1 MFLGFLK
8 NEVNMTTTE
17 NGAAT
22 YRSTQSD
29 CLDLFA
35 TIGALRTAD
44 AADVVQRFIKAYA
57 EDADLAMKTLFFAR
71 DVRGGLGERR
81 VFRTILAYL
90 AASEPESVRRNLAYI
105 AEYGRYDD
113 LLALLGTPCEADM
126 FALVKAQLARDVEAL
141 AASRQQASQAPATST
156 ATAQQATA
164 CNADASLQA
173 TACTAS
179 AQQVTASNADASAS
193 DIAAARQA
201 TASGTAPVCNA
212 DASLQ
217 ATATQP
223 ASVSLLAKWLPSV
236 NASNREAAANARK
249 IARAL
254 GMTDAQYRKTLSALR
269 AHIKIIENNL
279 REKDFT
285 FDYTKQPSKALY
297 KYRQAFLRS
306 DAERY
311 QAFLAKAESDPTVLH
326 AGTLTPYDVIAPVIT
341 RIENREAFSE
351 AERHSMDVTWKSL
364 EDFAGAENALAV
376 VDGSGSMYWGG
387 QGYMPAAVA
396 QSLGIYFAE
405 HNRGAFRGHFI
416 TFSRNPQLVEVKGRD
431 IVEKVRYCM
440 SFNECANTDLAKT
453 FELLLKVA
461 VRNNLRQQDMPSKL
475 YVISDMEFDMCAQG
489 AEITNFEHAKA
500 EYARFGYQLP
510 QIVFWNVASRNRQQ
524 PVTQNEQGVALVS
537 GVTPRIFSM
546 IAGGIANP
554 RAFMMEVLGSE
565 RYAKIAA

>member
-1 MFLGFLK
+1 MFLDFLK

-22 YRSTQSD
+22 YRTTQSD

-126 FALVKAQLARDVEAL
+126 LALVKAQLARDVEAL

-156 ATAQQATA
+156 ATAQQAPA
-164 CNADASLQA
+164 CNADASM
-173 TACTAS
+173 
-179 AQQVTASNADASAS
+179 
-193 DIAAARQA
+193 
-201 TASGTAPVCNA
+201 
-212 DASLQ
+212 Q

-510 QIVFWNVASRNRQQ
+510 QIVFWNVASRHRQQ
-524 PVTQNEQGVALVS
+524 PVTKNEQGVALVS
-537 GVTPRIFSM
+537 GCSPQIFSM
-546 IAGGIANP
+546 LSQNQLDPYSYMLSI
-554 RAFMMEVLGSE
+554 LSSD
-565 RYAKIAA
+565 RYACIAA

>member
-1 MFLGFLK
+1 MFLDFLK

-22 YRSTQSD
+22 YRTTQSD

-44 AADVVQRFIKAYA
+44 TADVVQRFIKAYA

-126 FALVKAQLARDVEAL
+126 LALVKAQLARDVEAL
-141 AASRQQASQAPATST
+141 AASRQQAS
-156 ATAQQATA
+156 
-164 CNADASLQA
+164 
-173 TACTAS
+173 
-179 AQQVTASNADASAS
+179 
-193 DIAAARQA
+193 
-201 TASGTAPVCNA
+201 
-212 DASLQ
+212 
-217 ATATQP
+217 
-223 ASVSLLAKWLPSV
+223 VSLLAKWLPSV
-236 NASNREAAANARK
+236 NASNRKAAANARK

-351 AERHSMDVTWKSL
+351 AERHSMDVTWRSL

-376 VDGSGSMYWGG
+376 VDGSASMYWGG

-416 TFSRNPQLVEVKGRD
+416 TFSRNPQLVEVKGRN

-475 YVISDMEFDMCAQG
+475 YVISDMEFDTCAQG
-489 AEITNFEHAKA
+489 AQITNFEHAKA
-500 EYARFGYQLP
+500 EFARFGYQLP
-510 QIVFWNVASRNRQQ
+510 QIVFWNVASRHRQQ
-524 PVTQNEQGVALVS
+524 PVTKNEQGVALVS
-537 GVTPRIFSM
+537 GCSPQIFSM
-546 IAGGIANP
+546 LSQNQLDPYSYMLSI
-554 RAFMMEVLGSE
+554 LSSD
-565 RYAKIAA
+565 RYACIAA

>member
-1 MFLGFLK
+1 MFLDFLK

-22 YRSTQSD
+22 FRTTQSD

-126 FALVKAQLARDVEAL
+126 LALVKAQLARDVEAL
-141 AASRQQASQAPATST
+141 AAT
-156 ATAQQATA
+156 QATVA
-164 CNADASLQA
+164 
-173 TACTAS
+173 
-179 AQQVTASNADASAS
+179 
-193 DIAAARQA
+193 
-201 TASGTAPVCNA
+201 
-212 DASLQ
+212 
-217 ATATQP
+217 QP

-285 FDYTKQPSKALY
+285 FDYAKQPSKALY
-297 KYRQAFLRS
+297 KYRQAFVRN

-326 AGTLTPYDVIAPVIT
+326 TGTLTPYDVIAPVIT

-416 TFSRNPQLVEVKGRD
+416 TFSRIPQLVEVKGRD

-475 YVISDMEFDMCAQG
+475 YVISDMEFDTCAQG
-489 AEITNFEHAKA
+489 ADVTNFEHAKA

-510 QIVFWNVASRNRQQ
+510 QIVFWNVASRHRQQ
-524 PVTQNEQGVALVS
+524 PVTKNEQGVALVS
-537 GVTPRIFSM
+537 GCSPQIFSM
-546 IAGGIANP
+546 LSQNQLDPYNYMLSI
-554 RAFMMEVLGSE
+554 LSSD
-565 RYAKIAA
+565 RYACIAA

>member
-1 MFLGFLK
+1 MFLDFLK

-22 YRSTQSD
+22 FRTTQSD

-126 FALVKAQLARDVEAL
+126 LALVKAQLARDVKAL
-141 AASRQQASQAPATST
+141 AASRQQASQATATST
-156 ATAQQATA
+156 ATARQAPA
-164 CNADASLQA
+164 CNAAASL
-173 TACTAS
+173 
-179 AQQVTASNADASAS
+179 
-193 DIAAARQA
+193 QA
-201 TASGTAPVCNA
+201 TASGTATGIA
-212 DASLQ
+212 TARQ
-217 ATATQP
+217 ATAAQP

-285 FDYTKQPSKALY
+285 FDYAKQPSKALY

-326 AGTLTPYDVIAPVIT
+326 AGTLTPYDVIAPLIT
-341 RIENREAFSE
+341 RIENRETFSE
-351 AERHSMDVTWKSL
+351 AERHSMDVTWRSL

-475 YVISDMEFDMCAQG
+475 YVISDMEFDTCAQD

-510 QIVFWNVASRNRQQ
+510 QIVFWNVASRHRQQ
-524 PVTQNEQGVALVS
+524 PVTKNEQGVALVS
-537 GVTPRIFSM
+537 GCRPQIFSM
-546 IAGGIANP
+546 LSKDMLDP
-554 RAFMMEVLGSE
+554 YSYMLTVLSAARYE
-565 RYAKIAA
+565 RIAA